1 MPPESERGPSPESVG
16 AAARGALERTL
27 RYLADFLA
35 RVWQKGGAD
44 DVFFLG
50 GGIAFN
56 FLLAAIPFLLLLI
69 SLFAYFLEAS
79 VPDPRGAAINYVI
92 SILPASDV
100 LVEFTGALVDQV
112 VGQRRRFGI
121 LGLLLLVWVSTRLI
135 GSLRAAL
142 RSVFDVQEERGILQ
156 GKIFDMGMVIVAG
169 SLFVANT
176 AISVALEAVQSYGVE
191 LLGLTE
197 AGEMLAVQAMIAR
210 ILAYAFI
217 FLMFVLVYRY
227 LPARRIPWRIAV
239 VAGTF
244 TSIAFEILK
253 SVFAWWVANFA
264 TYESAYGT
272 FATAVVLVFWIYY
285 SSVVFVIG
293 GEVGQVYE
301 LYRIRSRQ
309 RELLD

>member
-1 MPPESERGPSPESVG
+1 MPPEPGRGPSPRSLAET
-16 AAARGALERTL
+16 ARGALDRSV
-27 RYLADFLA
+27 RHVVDFVA
-35 RVWQKGGAD
+35 RVWHKGGAD

-56 FLLAAIPFLLLLI
+56 FLLGAIPFLLLLI
-69 SLFAYFLEAS
+69 AFFAYFLEAS
-79 VPDPRGAAINYVI
+79 VPDPRAAAIEYVI
-92 SILPASDV
+92 RFLPDSEAIVDFTGG
-100 LVEFTGALVDQV
+100 LVEEI
-112 VGQRRRFGI
+112 VGQRRRYGI

-142 RSVFDVQEERGILQ
+142 RSVFDIREDRGIIQ
-156 GKIFDMGMVIVAG
+156 GKIFDTGMVVVAG

-176 AISVALEAVQSYGVE
+176 AISIALEAVQSYGIE
-191 LLGLTE
+191 LLGLTA
-197 AGEMLAVQAMIAR
+197 AGEVLALQAAFARMLS
-210 ILAYAFI
+210 YGFI
-217 FLMFVLVYRY
+217 FVMFVLIYRY
-227 LPARRIPWRIAV
+227 LPARRIPWRIA
-239 VAGTF
+239 AAAATF
-244 TSIAFEILK
+244 TSVVFEILK
-253 SVFAWWVANFA
+253 GAFAWWVANFA

-301 LYRIRSRQ
+301 LHRLRRRQ